1 MQILIDLEGNEIDKE
16 VLVALYNYDSRTEG
30 ELSFRKGDQMT
41 LIDKRFFRNAD
52 WWLARQKNGD
62 CGYIPRTYVAKLKDD
77 ESEEWYAGRTP
88 RNRAANAVLVSHLPR
103 GAFLV
108 REREADP
115 SEYALTIRDIDHKGA
130 PIAKHYRIKRT
141 EDDHYFITRRRSFE
155 SLRQLVVHYKEQ
167 TDGLCCKLTFP
178 VPRIAPVRP
187 ELSHE
192 TRDNWE
198 IPREQIRLVNKVGS
212 GNFGHVWRGYWQ
224 DVVEVAVKTMKPGA
238 MSAEAFLSEAQTM
251 KKFDHPNLVKL
262 YAVCTK
268 EEPFYIITEYM
279 VNGCLLH
286 YLQND
291 GKDLPQKALL
301 DMCAQVASG
310 MMYLEAKKL
319 VHRDLAARNVLVGDE
334 INGVL
339 IVKVADFGLARWLR
353 EGNIYEAKA
362 GAKFPIK
369 WTAPE
374 AATFGNFT
382 IKSDVWSYGILVFEI
397 ITHGETPYCDMEN
410 KDVIQSV
417 KSGYRM
423 PKPRECPQQIYD
435 DIMLKCWDEEPNQR
449 PTFDYIFHYF
459 DDYFVSSQKS
469 YVPPSM

>member
-1 MQILIDLEGNEIDKE
+1 
-16 VLVALYNYDSRTEG
+16 
-30 ELSFRKGDQMT
+30 
-41 LIDKRFFRNAD
+41 
-52 WWLARQKNGD
+52 
-62 CGYIPRTYVAKLKDD
+62 
-77 ESEEWYAGRTP
+77 
-88 RNRAANAVLVSHLPR
+88 
-103 GAFLV
+103 
-108 REREADP
+108 
-115 SEYALTIRDIDHKGA
+115 
-130 PIAKHYRIKRT
+130 
-141 EDDHYFITRRRSFE
+141 
-155 SLRQLVVHYKEQ
+155 EQ

-397 ITHGETPYCDMEN
+397 ITHGETPYCGRYFAYGKRN
-410 KDVIQSV
+410 SQNFYLLAHFLF
-417 KSGYRM
+417 GFY
-423 PKPRECPQQIYD
+423 QQ
-435 DIMLKCWDEEPNQR
+435 
-449 PTFDYIFHYF
+449 
-459 DDYFVSSQKS
+459 
-469 YVPPSM
+469 